1 MTFWLTII
9 GMGVVTYATR
19 LSFMLLLG
27 RIELAPP
34 IQRALRLTPAA
45 VFAAIISVELFRP
58 GGSLDVST
66 GNPRLWAGVLAALV
80 AWRTQNVL
88 LTVGVGMAALWML
101 QALMAG

>member
-9 GMGVVTYATR
+9 GMGIVTYATR

-27 RIELAPP
+27 RVELSPF
-34 IQRALRLTPAA
+34 IRRGLRLTPPA
-45 VFAAIISVELFRP
+45 VFAAIVSVEVLRP
-58 GGSLDVST
+58 GGALDIST
-66 GNPRLWAGVLAALV
+66 GNLRLLAGILAVLV

-101 QALMAG
+101 QVLVAR